1 VVVHVDEFSVG
12 RGGSRSAFVDEID
25 IQAAIRRQVEDL
37 RREGIRVT
45 LKFTRVGVG
54 RAAQAIAEIA
64 KEERADLIVTGTRGH
79 GPLGGLL
86 LGSVPHR
93 LTSLATAP
101 VMVVPLQSRGGAR
114 HWKRS
119 EITGMLACSEAA

>member
-1 VVVHVDEFSVG
+1 MVVHVDEFSVG

-25 IQAAIRRQVEDL
+25 IQAAAIRRQVEDL

-45 LKFTRVGVG
+45 LKFARVGVG

-101 VMVVPLQSRGGAR
+101 VRCRRSGGFDDRKYASGEGRGSGR
-114 HWKRS
+114 
-119 EITGMLACSEAA
+119 